1 MAFNQIALDFGDLP
15 QKPKPENILIP
26 EKKVLPKKEI
36 LPAIEDSVQLEEFLD
51 LEALPEVAI
60 VTEMEVVLEKK
71 VASPQQKL
79 PPKFSSNKQAIKISV
94 EKTKSTRGRK
104 SVKEMSEGVAL
115 IEVPEDDILSQKMY
129 YTIGKVADMFKV
141 NQSLIRL
148 WENEFDVLKPKKNGK
163 GDRLFRP
170 EDIKNIHLIYHLM
183 RERKYTMEGAKDF
196 IKNNKKATEK
206 FSTIQSLKKLKEFL
220 LEMKASL

>member
-1 MAFNQIALDFGDLP
+1 MAFKQIAFDFGELP
-15 QKPKPENILIP
+15 QKPKPENILIAA
-26 EKKVLPKKEI
+26 EQVLPVKET
-36 LPAIEDSVQLEEFLD
+36 LPETV
-51 LEALPEVAI
+51 ALPEPIALDVVEELIEISVAPEIEI
-60 VTEMEVVLEKK
+60 VVERKPE
-71 VASPQQKL
+71 
-79 PPKFSSNKQAIKISV
+79 PPKEPLPQKPHSIQKAFKNTP
-94 EKTKSTRGRK
+94 EKVKSTRGRK

-115 IEVPEDDILSQKMY
+115 IEVPEDEILFQKMY
-129 YTIGKVADMFKV
+129 YSIGKVADMFKV

-170 EDIKNIHLIYHLM
+170 ADIKNIHLIYHLM

-206 FSTIQSLKKLKEFL
+206 FSTIESLKKLKDFL
-220 LEMKASL
+220 IELKASL

>member
-1 MAFNQIALDFGDLP
+1 MAFKQIELDFGDLP
-15 QKPKPENILIP
+15 QKPKPENILIQ
-26 EKKVLPKKEI
+26 EKKVLPKKE
-36 LPAIEDSVQLEEFLD
+36 V
-51 LEALPEVAI
+51 LPEVNEPVQSEKLVDQEI
-60 VTEMEVVLEKK
+60 LPEVVLVPEMEVVLEEK
-71 VASPQQKL
+71 VAFSPKKS
-79 PPKFSSNKQAIKISV
+79 PTKSSLNKQSIKIDA

-104 SVKEMSEGVAL
+104 SVKAMSEGVAL
-115 IEVPEDDILSQKMY
+115 IEVPADDILFQKMY

-170 EDIKNIHLIYHLM
+170 EDIKNIQLIYHLM
-183 RERKYTMEGAKDF
+183 RERKYTMEGAKDY

-220 LEMKASL
+220 MELKASL

>member
-115 IEVPEDDILSQKMY
+115 IEVPEDDILFQKMY

-148 WENEFDVLKPKKNGK
+148 WENEFDVLKPKK
-163 GDRLFRP
+163 
-170 EDIKNIHLIYHLM
+170 M
-183 RERKYTMEGAKDF
+183 AKAIVYLDQR
-196 IKNNKKATEK
+196 I
-206 FSTIQSLKKLKEFL
+206 
-220 LEMKASL
+220 

>member
-15 QKPKPENILIP
+15 QKPKPENILVP

-79 PPKFSSNKQAIKISV
+79 SPKFSSNKQSIKISV

-115 IEVPEDDILSQKMY
+115 IEVPEDDILFQKMY

>member
-51 LEALPEVAI
+51 LEALPEVEI
-60 VTEMEVVLEKK
+60 VNEMEVILEKK
-71 VASPQQKL
+71 ADSPQQKL

-115 IEVPEDDILSQKMY
+115 IEVPEDDILFQKMY

>member
-1 MAFNQIALDFGDLP
+1 MAFKQIALDFGDLP
-15 QKPKPENILIP
+15 QKPKPENILIQ
-26 EKKVLPKKEI
+26 EKKVLPKKE
-36 LPAIEDSVQLEEFLD
+36 V
-51 LEALPEVAI
+51 LPEVNEPVQSEKLVDQEI
-60 VTEMEVVLEKK
+60 LPEVVLVPEMEVVLEEK
-71 VASPQQKL
+71 VAFSPKKS
-79 PPKFSSNKQAIKISV
+79 PTKSSLNKQSIKIDA

-104 SVKEMSEGVAL
+104 SVKAMSEGVAL
-115 IEVPEDDILSQKMY
+115 IEVPADDILFQKMY

-170 EDIKNIHLIYHLM
+170 EDIKNIQLIYHLM

-196 IKNNKKATEK
+196 IKNNKKSTEK

-220 LEMKASL
+220 IEMKASL

>member
-26 EKKVLPKKEI
+26 EKEVFPKKEI
-36 LPAIEDSVQLEEFLD
+36 LPVIEDSVQSEEFLD
-51 LEALPEVAI
+51 PEALPEVEI
-60 VTEMEVVLEKK
+60 VTEMEVILEKK
-71 VASPQQKL
+71 IDSPQQKL
-79 PPKFSSNKQAIKISV
+79 QTNFFSNKQAIKISV

-115 IEVPEDDILSQKMY
+115 IDVPEDDVLFQKMY
-129 YTIGKVADMFKV
+129 YSIGKVADMFKV

>member
-1 MAFNQIALDFGDLP
+1 MGFNQIALDFGDLP

-51 LEALPEVAI
+51 LEALNEVEI
-60 VTEMEVVLEKK
+60 VTEMEVILEKK
-71 VASPQQKL
+71 ADSPQQKL

-115 IEVPEDDILSQKMY
+115 IEVPEDDILFQKMY

>member
-1 MAFNQIALDFGDLP
+1 MAFNQIPLDFGDLP

-115 IEVPEDDILSQKMY
+115 IEVPEDDILFQKMY

>member
-15 QKPKPENILIP
+15 QKPKPENILIR
-26 EKKVLPKKEI
+26 EKEVLPKKEI
-36 LPAIEDSVQLEEFLD
+36 LPEVKDSIQLEQFID
-51 LEALPEVAI
+51 QDTLPEVESVSEI
-60 VTEMEVVLEKK
+60 EVISEKK
-71 VASPQQKL
+71 VALPQQKL
-79 PPKFSSNKQAIKISV
+79 PSKISSNKQAFEISI

-115 IEVPEDDILSQKMY
+115 IEVPEDDILFQKMY

-170 EDIKNIHLIYHLM
+170 EDIKNIQLIYHLM

-206 FSTIQSLKKLKEFL
+206 FSSIQSLKKLKEFL
-220 LEMKASL
+220 IEMKASL

>member
-1 MAFNQIALDFGDLP
+1 MAFNQIPLDFGDLP

-51 LEALPEVAI
+51 LEALPEVEI
-60 VTEMEVVLEKK
+60 VTEMEVILEKK
-71 VASPQQKL
+71 ADSPQQKL

-115 IEVPEDDILSQKMY
+115 IEVPEDDILFQKMY

>member
-1 MAFNQIALDFGDLP
+1 MMPQTQIAFDFGDLP
-15 QKPKPENILIP
+15 PKPEAENTLVP
-26 EKKVLPKKEI
+26 QKL
-36 LPAIEDSVQLEEFLD
+36 
-51 LEALPEVAI
+51 
-60 VTEMEVVLEKK
+60 
-71 VASPQQKL
+71 VASPKE
-79 PPKFSSNKQAIKISV
+79 PVIKKSSENTLVK
-94 EKTKSTRGRK
+94 EKSARGRK
-104 SVKEMSEGVAL
+104 STKEMSAGVDL
-115 IEVPEDDILSQKMY
+115 IEVPEDAILYQKMY

-196 IKNNKKATEK
+196 IKNNKRAKEK
-206 FSTIQSLKKLKEFL
+206 FETIESLKKLKGFL
-220 LEMKASL
+220 VELKANL

>member
-1 MAFNQIALDFGDLP
+1 MAFNQIPLDFGDLP

-36 LPAIEDSVQLEEFLD
+36 LPAIEVSVQLEEFLD
-51 LEALPEVAI
+51 LEALPEVEI
-60 VTEMEVVLEKK
+60 VTEMEVILEKK
-71 VASPQQKL
+71 ADSPQQKL

-115 IEVPEDDILSQKMY
+115 IEVPEDDILFQKMY

>member
-1 MAFNQIALDFGDLP
+1 MAFKQIAFDFGDLP

-26 EKKVLPKKEI
+26 EKKVLPKKE
-36 LPAIEDSVQLEEFLD
+36 V
-51 LEALPEVAI
+51 LPEVKEPIALEELVDQEI
-60 VTEMEVVLEKK
+60 LPEVELVAETKVVLERKE
-71 VASPQQKL
+71 VSFQQK
-79 PPKFSSNKQAIKISV
+79 PPIKFSSNKQTVKIPA

-115 IEVPEDDILSQKMY
+115 IEVPEDEILFQKMY

-170 EDIKNIHLIYHLM
+170 EDIKNIQLIYHLM

-220 LEMKASL
+220 IEMKASL

>member
-36 LPAIEDSVQLEEFLD
+36 LPTIEDSVQLEEFLD

-71 VASPQQKL
+71 AASPQQKL

-115 IEVPEDDILSQKMY
+115 IEVPEDDILFQKMY